1 MQATQTSETK
11 KPLPL
16 WRSALFVP
24 ANVQKYIAKARER
37 GADAIILDL
46 EDSVPLAEK
55 AEARQN
61 VVAAAT
67 EVNQA
72 GADVLVRINQP
83 WRLALRDIE
92 AAVNPAVTALCI
104 PKVSCASHIRF
115 VDEVI
120 TELEIERG
128 MTPGH
133 TSIVAMIESVQALPN
148 LDDIAG
154 ASPRLAGMI
163 LGSEDFSAAAGM
175 QPTPETLLQP
185 NQQLLFAARR
195 AGILPLG
202 FVGSIAEF
210 RDQDKFR
217 QIIRFSRELGFV
229 GGFAIHPDQVTIMN
243 EEFVPSAQEVDDAKA
258 LLAVFEQSLSQGRAS
273 AEFKGKMIDQPVVT
287 RAREI
292 IALQQRLTGA

>member
-1 MQATQTSETK
+1 MQQP
-11 KPLPL
+11 KPI

-24 ANVQKYIAKARER
+24 ANVQKYIDKAHDR

-46 EDSVPLAEK
+46 EDSVPLSEK
-55 AEARQN
+55 ASAREQ
-61 VVAAAT
+61 VISAAKQ
-67 EVNQA
+67 VNQA
-72 GADVLVRINQP
+72 GADALVRINQP

-92 AAVNPAVTALCI
+92 AAVDPAVTALCV

-128 MTPGH
+128 MVPGQ
-133 TSIVAMIESVQALPN
+133 TGIIAMIESVQALPL
-148 LDDIAG
+148 LDEIAS
-154 ASPRLAGMI
+154 ASGRLKGMI

-175 QPTPETLLQP
+175 QPTPETLLHP

-210 RDQDKFR
+210 RDLEKFR
-217 QIIRFSRELGFV
+217 QIIRFSRQLGFV
-229 GGFAIHPDQVTIMN
+229 GGFAIHPNQVQIMN
-243 EEFVPSAQEVDDAKA
+243 EEFVASAAEIEDAKQ
-258 LLAVFEQSLSQGRAS
+258 LLAVFEQSLSEGRAS
-273 AEFKGKMIDQPVVT
+273 AEFKGKMIDEPVVA

-292 IALQQRLTGA
+292 LAQQRNCGVE

>member
-1 MQATQTSETK
+1 MQQS
-11 KPLPL
+11 KPI

-24 ANVQKYIAKARER
+24 ANVQKYIDKAHDR

-46 EDSVPLAEK
+46 EDSVPLSEK
-55 AEARQN
+55 ASAREQ
-61 VVAAAT
+61 VISAAKQ
-67 EVNQA
+67 VSQA

-92 AAVNPAVTALCI
+92 AAVDPAVTALCV

-128 MTPGH
+128 MVPGQ
-133 TSIVAMIESVQALPN
+133 TGIIAMIESVQALPL
-148 LDDIAG
+148 LDEIAS
-154 ASPRLAGMI
+154 ASGRLKGMI

-210 RDQDKFR
+210 RDLEKFR
-217 QIIRFSRELGFV
+217 QIIRFSRQLGFV
-229 GGFAIHPDQVTIMN
+229 GGFAIHPNQVQIMN
-243 EEFVPSAQEVDDAKA
+243 EEFVPSATEIEDAKQ
-258 LLAVFEQSLSQGRAS
+258 LLAVFEQSLSEGRAS
-273 AEFKGKMIDQPVVT
+273 AEFKGKMIDEPVVA

-292 IALQQRLTGA
+292 LAQQRNSGVE